1 MATIRLYSNNQNAEE
16 DDGEIED
23 DKEDEDDGEDKID
36 NNKEV

>member
-1 MATIRLYSNNQNAEE
+1 MATIRLHSNNQNAEE